1 MERVLSVTVVLPN
14 EKRKASTYIKE
25 LRMLVESA
33 GGEVV
38 GELAVEL
45 REINPAFYLTR
56 GKLAELKE
64 LIDNTPV
71 NLVVFGINLKASQQ
85 RNIEDV
91 LGVKTIDYTQL
102 ILDIFARHAHS
113 LEGKMQ
119 VELAQLEYLLP
130 RLTGK
135 GIMLSRL
142 GGGIGT
148 RGPGE
153 TKLEV
158 DRRRIAQRIN
168 KLKRELERY
177 RAHRERIRSSRKRV
191 EIPTVSLIGYTS
203 AGKST
208 LLNALTLAEQ
218 KVSDDLFTTLDPLAR
233 RIYLSDG
240 RVAILSDTVG
250 FIDRLPHNLVE
261 AFKATLEEVVFSDAL
276 ILVIDG
282 SDEDW
287 DRKRQAVFQVL
298 DEIGIGN
305 NKPILTAINKIDI
318 APEFLLD
325 EIEKV
330 VPNPVCISAFKR
342 KGLKELM
349 EKLTI
354 LLSPVLPYK
363 EALIPYSQ
371 AGILARIRQKG
382 RIVKEEYREDGIF
395 VKGYWK

>member
-71 NLVVFGINLKASQQ
+71 DLVVFGINLKASQQ

-282 SDEDW
+282 SDGDW
-287 DRKRQAVFQVL
+287 DRKRRAVFRVL

-342 KGLKELM
+342 EGLKELM

>member
-38 GELAVEL
+38 GEVVFEL
-45 REINPAFYLTR
+45 REINPASYLTR
-56 GKLAELKE
+56 GKLAKLKE
-64 LIDNTPV
+64 LIDNIPV
-71 NLVVFGINLKASQQ
+71 DLVVFGINLKASQQ

-91 LGVKTIDYTQL
+91 LGVRTIDYTQL

-191 EIPTVSLIGYTS
+191 GLPTVSLIGYTS

-208 LLNALTLAEQ
+208 LLNALTLADQ

-240 RVAILSDTVG
+240 RIAILSDTVG
-250 FIDRLPHNLVE
+250 FIDKLPHNLVE

-287 DRKRQAVFQVL
+287 DRKRRAVFQVL

-318 APEFLLD
+318 APKFLLD

-330 VPNPVCISAFKR
+330 GPNPVRISALKG
-342 KGLKELM
+342 KGLEDLM
-349 EKLTI
+349 AKLTD
-354 LLSPVLPYK
+354 LLEPVLPYR
-363 EALIPYSQ
+363 EEFFPYDQ
-371 AGILARIRQKG
+371 VTRLARIRKEG
-382 RIVKEEYREDGIF
+382 KIIGEEYREDGVI

>member
-14 EKRKASTYIKE
+14 EKRKASTYRAE

-38 GELAVEL
+38 GEVVFEL
-45 REINPAFYLTR
+45 RAVNPAFYLTR
-56 GKLAELKE
+56 GKLIKLKE
-64 LIDNTPV
+64 LIDNNPV
-71 NLVVFGINLKASQQ
+71 DLVVFGVNLKASQQ
-85 RNIEDV
+85 RNIEEV
-91 LGVKTIDYTQL
+91 LQVKTIDYTQL
-102 ILDIFARHAHS
+102 ILDIFARHARS

-158 DRRRIAQRIN
+158 DRRRIAQRIA
-168 KLKRELERY
+168 KLKRELEQY
-177 RAHRERIRSSRKRV
+177 RVHRERIRSSRKRV
-191 EIPTVSLIGYTS
+191 GLPTVSLIGYTS

-208 LLNALTLAEQ
+208 LLNALTSAGQ

-233 RIYLSDG
+233 RIRLSDG

-287 DRKRQAVFQVL
+287 NRKRRAVFQVL
-298 DEIGIGN
+298 DEIGVRD
-305 NKPILTAINKIDI
+305 KPILTAINKIDI
-318 APEFLLD
+318 ASESLVD
-325 EIEKV
+325 EIERV
-330 VPNPVCISAFKR
+330 MPNPVRISALKR
-342 KGLKELM
+342 KGLEDLM
-349 EKLTI
+349 NKLTD
-354 LLSPVLPYK
+354 LLEPVLPYR
-363 EALIPYSQ
+363 EEFFPYDQVSR
-371 AGILARIRQKG
+371 LARIRREGK
-382 RIVKEEYREDGIF
+382 IIEEEYREDGII